1 MRRGCQRIKPAPLLS
16 PDCHGNAP
24 VKILHII
31 HSVNPVGG
39 GPIEGVKQL
48 SSACICL
55 GGEVEVVCLDAPD
68 APWLE
73 DFPLPVHALGPSY
86 SSYAYCPR
94 LIPWLREHARD
105 YAYVVVN
112 GIWQYHS
119 LATRRVLRKAGI
131 PYFVFTH
138 GMLDPWFKRQY
149 PLKHLK
155 KWLYWPWGE
164 YRVLRDAQAVL
175 FTCMEEALLAR
186 QSFWLHRWNECV
198 VNYGTAG
205 WMGDAE
211 VQTRAFFARFP
222 ELEGHRLL
230 LFLGRMHE
238 KKGGDLLI
246 RAFHR
251 LLSADPGLDFRLV
264 MAGPADNAFGREL
277 KRLTQK
283 LGVEDQVT
291 WTGMLEGD
299 VKWGAFQTAEA
310 FVLPSHQENFG
321 ISVAESLSA
330 SVPVLISD
338 KVNIWR
344 EIDQEH
350 AGLVEND
357 DIEGTTALLRRWVAL
372 SPGEQAAMRQ
382 QARECFA
389 RHFEIMAAARSLLA
403 IYTTAPEAD
412 RKTQYPCNT

>member
-1 MRRGCQRIKPAPLLS
+1 
-16 PDCHGNAP
+16 
-24 VKILHII
+24 
-31 HSVNPVGG
+31 
-39 GPIEGVKQL
+39 VKQL
-48 SSACICL
+48 ASACICL

-73 DFPLPVHALGPSY
+73 DFPLPVYPLGPCY
-86 SSYAYCPR
+86 TSYAYCPQ

-119 LATRRVLRKAGI
+119 LATRRVLHKEGI

-138 GMLDPWFKRQY
+138 GMLDPWFKHQY

-164 YRVLRDAQAVL
+164 YRVLRDASAVL
-175 FTCMEEALLAR
+175 FTCMEEAHLAR

-211 VQTRAFFARFP
+211 AQRRAFFARFP
-222 ELEGHRLL
+222 ELEGHRLF

-251 LLSADPGLDFRLV
+251 LLSADPSLDFHLV

-283 LGVEDQVT
+283 LGIEDQVT

-299 VKWGAFQTAEA
+299 VKWGAFQASEA
-310 FVLPSHQENFG
+310 FVLSSHQENFG
-321 ISVAESLSA
+321 ISVAEALSA

-357 DIEGTTALLRRWVAL
+357 DIEGATALLRRWVAL
-372 SPGEQAAMRQ
+372 SSCEQAAMRQ
-382 QARECFA
+382 KARECFC

-403 IYTTAPEAD
+403 IYTTVPAAD
-412 RKTQYPCNT
+412 CEI